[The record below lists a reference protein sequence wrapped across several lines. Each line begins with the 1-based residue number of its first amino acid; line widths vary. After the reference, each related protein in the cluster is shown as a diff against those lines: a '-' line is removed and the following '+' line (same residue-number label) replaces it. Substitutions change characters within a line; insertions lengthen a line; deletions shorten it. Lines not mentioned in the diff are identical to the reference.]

1 MAICHLRWPNYQTR
15 RIASF
20 LNNVVDHI
28 SLSQYA
34 SDRNEQA
41 HTCYSTANDDMCV
54 TTFRNYALFPMIT
67 QQVVDLVVVDLRAT
81 MQHVHLVLAQNH
93 ETASDFGF

>member
-1 MAICHLRWPNYQTR
+1 MAISHLRWPNYQTR

-20 LNNVVDHI
+20 LSNVVDRI

-81 MQHVHLVLAQNH
+81 CTFSAGA
-93 ETASDFGF
+93 EP

>member
-1 MAICHLRWPNYQTR
+1 
-15 RIASF
+15 
-20 LNNVVDHI
+20 
-28 SLSQYA
+28 
-34 SDRNEQA
+34 
-41 HTCYSTANDDMCV
+41 MCV
-54 TTFRNYALFPMIT
+54 MPVRNYALFPMIT

>member
-1 MAICHLRWPNYQTR
+1 M
-15 RIASF
+15 S
-20 LNNVVDHI
+20 NVVDHI
-28 SLSQYA
+28 SPSQYA

-54 TTFRNYALFPMIT
+54 TKFRNYALFPMIT

-81 MQHVHLVLAQNH
+81 VQHVHLVLAKNH